1 MPSRRK
7 FIQSTALTLSGSS
20 LLPLI
25 TIAKSTDQS
34 EKPKKELLGIGM
46 AGYSFINY
54 SIEQTIA
61 MMNRIAVFNLSL
73 KDFHLPLDS
82 SQEKINEVVAA
93 FKAGGINVYATGV
106 IYMKTEAEVDRAFS
120 YTKKVGVDLLVGVP
134 TYDLLAYTEKKVK
147 EYNIRIAIH
156 NHGPEDKLYPGPKDV
171 YDRINKMD
179 KRMGLCLDI
188 GHAVRAG
195 ANLEKVV
202 KDYADRLFDLHIK
215 DVTAAKADG
224 KAIEVGRGV
233 IDFCAFTDA
242 LRSIQYKGKC
252 SIEFE
257 KDMKDALPGM
267 AESAGYFKGAM
278 NC

>member
-7 FIQSTALTLSGSS
+7 FIKSSTIALSATS
-20 LLPLI
+20 LLPYTALPNKI
-25 TIAKSTDQS
+25 VKNEST
-34 EKPKKELLGIGM
+34 KKELLEMGM
-46 AGYSFINY
+46 AGYSFVNY
-54 SIEQTIA
+54 SLEQTIT
-61 MMNRIAVFNLSL
+61 MMNRIAVNNLSL

-82 SQEKINEVVAA
+82 NQEKINEVLSK
-93 FKAGGINVYATGV
+93 FKSGSINIYATGV
-106 IYMKTEAEVDRAFS
+106 IYMKSEAEVDRAFA
-120 YTKKVGVDLLVGVP
+120 YTQKVGVSLLVGVP
-134 TYDLLAYTEKKVK
+134 TYELLAYTEKKVK

-171 YDRINKMD
+171 YDRISKMD

-202 KDYADRLFDLHIK
+202 TDYADRLFDLHIK
-215 DVTAAKADG
+215 DVDAAKADG
-224 KAIEVGRGV
+224 KAIELGRGV
-233 IDFCAFTDA
+233 IDFPAFIKA
-242 LRSIQYKGKC
+242 LRTINYQGKC

-267 AESAGYFKGAM
+267 AESAGYLRGVM
-278 NC
+278 S

>member
-7 FIQSTALTLSGSS
+7 FIQNSAIALSGTS

-25 TIAKSTDQS
+25 SGATPKEQINN
-34 EKPKKELLGIGM
+34 PKKAFLETGM
-46 AGYSFINY
+46 AGYSFVNY
-54 SIEQTIA
+54 TIDQTIA
-61 MMNRIAVFNLSL
+61 MMNRIGIYNLSL

-82 SQEKINEVVAA
+82 NQDKINEVLTR
-93 FKAGGINVYATGV
+93 FKSGGINIYATGV
-106 IYMKTEAEVDRAFS
+106 IYMKTEAEVDRAFE
-120 YTKKVGVDLLVGVP
+120 YTKKVGADLIVGVP
-134 TYDLLAYTEKKVK
+134 TYDLLIYTEKKVK
-147 EYNIRIAIH
+147 EHNIKIAIH

-171 YDRINKMD
+171 YTRINKMD

-195 ANLEKVV
+195 ENLEKAVSS
-202 KDYADRLFDLHIK
+202 YADRLFDLHIK

-233 IDFCAFTDA
+233 IDFPAFVKA
-242 LRSIQYKGKC
+242 LRAIQYKGKC

-267 AESAGYFKGAM
+267 AESAGYFKGVM
-278 NC
+278 S

>member
-7 FIQSTALTLSGSS
+7 FIQNSAIALSGTS

-25 TIAKSTDQS
+25 SGATPKEQINN
-34 EKPKKELLGIGM
+34 PKKAFLETGM
-46 AGYSFINY
+46 AGYSFVNY
-54 SIEQTIA
+54 TIDQTIA
-61 MMNRIAVFNLSL
+61 MMNRIGIYNLSL

-82 SQEKINEVVAA
+82 NQDKINEVLTQ
-93 FKAGGINVYATGV
+93 FKSGGINIYATGV
-106 IYMKTEAEVDRAFS
+106 IYMKTEAEVDRAFE
-120 YTKKVGVDLLVGVP
+120 YTKKVGVDLIVGVP
-134 TYDLLAYTEKKVK
+134 TYDLLIYTEKKVK
-147 EYNIRIAIH
+147 EHNIKIAIH

-171 YDRINKMD
+171 YTRINKMD

-195 ANLEKVV
+195 ENLEKAVSS
-202 KDYADRLFDLHIK
+202 YADRLFDLHIK

-233 IDFCAFTDA
+233 IDFPAFVKA
-242 LRSIQYKGKC
+242 LRAIQYKGKC

-267 AESAGYFKGAM
+267 AESAGYFKGVM
-278 NC
+278 S